1 MTSVTPEGKNFY
13 RKMILIGLPIVF
25 QNLISIGL
33 NLIDSL
39 MIGRLGEA
47 DVAAVGAANQV
58 YFVFVIT
65 LFGFYAGAAVHTAQY
80 WGARDIPN
88 VRKMLGINYIVGFLF
103 STGVTVVAFAF
114 APQLLGLF
122 SEDTAVIGLGVSYI
136 RIACF
141 SYFFAG
147 LSMAIS
153 YNSRAIQNLKLPTIV
168 NAAALCVNALLNYLL
183 IFGVAGFPELGV
195 RGAAIATLIARIF
208 EFIVL
213 FAVIYLQRAHPF
225 KAGVKQLFSFDWQ
238 YFVKVAKTAVPV
250 VMSEFSWAACIAL
263 IFMAYGK
270 IGTEALA
277 VAQVANTISDMLQSV
292 FFGVGNATMMLIG
305 ETLGQREKEEAYLH
319 GKQSIR
325 ATLILILITTVLMLM
340 VNRTVIGFFNF
351 DVSTLELM
359 YDTLVVMALLIGPK
373 MLAYIYICG
382 ILRAGGDTVFCMNLE
397 LICNVF
403 IQVPMAFFA
412 VLVLDASLPMAMVLV
427 AVGELVRIVACVPRF
442 RSRKWMHFVT

>member
-1 MTSVTPEGKNFY
+1 MTRLTPEGKTFY
-13 RKMILIGLPIVF
+13 QKMILIGLPVVF

-47 DVAAVGAANQV
+47 EVAAVGAANQV

-88 VRKMLGINYIVGFLF
+88 VRKMMGINYIVGALF
-103 STGVTVVAFAF
+103 SIGVTIFAYAF
-114 APQLLGLF
+114 APMLLGLF
-122 SEDTAVIGLGVSYI
+122 SKDPEVIDFGVAYI

-153 YNSRAIQNLKLPTIV
+153 FSSRAIQHLKLPTIV
-168 NAAALCVNALLNYLL
+168 NAVALCLNGALNCLL
-183 IFGVAGFPELGV
+183 IFGMAGFPELGV
-195 RGAAIATLIARIF
+195 RGAAVATLIARIF

-213 FAVIYLQRAHPF
+213 FTAVYLQKKHPF
-225 KAGVKQLFSFDWQ
+225 KAKPKELFGFDRA
-238 YFVKVAKTAVPV
+238 YFMGAARTAVPV
-250 VMSEFSWAACIAL
+250 VLSEFCWAGCMAL

-305 ETLGQREKEEAYLH
+305 ETLGQKNREEAYLN
-319 GKQSIR
+319 GKRSIY
-325 ATLILILITTVLMLM
+325 ATLILVLVTTVLMLL
-340 VNRTVIGFFNF
+340 VNRTVTGFFNF
-351 DVSTLELM
+351 DASTLELM
-359 YDTLVVMALLIGPK
+359 YDTLVVMAILIGPK
-373 MLAYIYICG
+373 MLAYMYICG

-397 LICNVF
+397 LVCNIL
-403 IQVPMAFFA
+403 IQVPMAYFA
-412 VLVLDASLPMAMVLV
+412 VLVLHASLPMAMIFV
-427 AVGELVRIVACVPRF
+427 AVGELVRIVACGPRF
-442 RSRKWMHFVT
+442 RSKKWINILT

>member
-1 MTSVTPEGKNFY
+1 M
-13 RKMILIGLPIVF
+13 
-25 QNLISIGL
+25 
-33 NLIDSL
+33 
-39 MIGRLGEA
+39 
-47 DVAAVGAANQV
+47 
-58 YFVFVIT
+58 
-65 LFGFYAGAAVHTAQY
+65 
-80 WGARDIPN
+80 
-88 VRKMLGINYIVGFLF
+88 
-103 STGVTVVAFAF
+103 
-114 APQLLGLF
+114 
-122 SEDTAVIGLGVSYI
+122 
-136 RIACF
+136 
-141 SYFFAG
+141 
-147 LSMAIS
+147 
-153 YNSRAIQNLKLPTIV
+153 
-168 NAAALCVNALLNYLL
+168 
-183 IFGVAGFPELGV
+183 
-195 RGAAIATLIARIF
+195 
-208 EFIVL
+208 
-213 FAVIYLQRAHPF
+213 
-225 KAGVKQLFSFDWQ
+225 
-238 YFVKVAKTAVPV
+238 KVAKTAVPV

-351 DVSTLELM
+351 DVSTQELM

-412 VLVLDASLPMAMVLV
+412 VLVLDASLPVAMVLV
-427 AVGELVRIVACVPRF
+427 AVGELVRVVACVPRF

>member
-1 MTSVTPEGKNFY
+1 MNRLTPEGKTFY
-13 RKMILIGLPIVF
+13 TKMVLIGLPIVF
-25 QNLISIGL
+25 QNFISIGL

-47 DVAAVGAANQV
+47 EVAAVGAANQV
-58 YFVFVIT
+58 YFVYVIT

-88 VRKMLGINYIVGFLF
+88 VRKMLGINYIVGILF
-103 STGVTVVAFAF
+103 SATVTILAYAF
-114 APQLLGLF
+114 APVLLGLF
-122 SEDTAVIGLGVSYI
+122 SEDPRVIELGVGYM

-168 NAAALCVNALLNYLL
+168 NAASLCLNAVLNYLF
-183 IFGVAGFPELGV
+183 IFGVAGFPEMGV
-195 RGAAIATLIARIF
+195 KGAALATLIARGF
-208 EFIVL
+208 EFVTM
-213 FAVIYLQRAHPF
+213 FAVIYLQKSHPF
-225 KAGVKQLFSFDWQ
+225 KAGPKQLFAFDWQ
-238 YFVKVAKTAVPV
+238 YFVRTAKTAVPV
-250 VMSEFSWAACIAL
+250 VLSEFSWAACVAL

-305 ETLGQREKEEAYLH
+305 ENLGQKKREEAYVN
-319 GKQSIR
+319 GQRSIH
-325 ATLILILITTVLMLM
+325 ATLLLTLVITVLMLA
-340 VNRTVIGFFNF
+340 VSRGVTGFFNF
-351 DVSTLELM
+351 DPATLELM
-359 YDTLVVMALLIGPK
+359 YQTLIVMALLIGPK

-382 ILRAGGDTVFCMNLE
+382 ILRAGGDTVFCMYLE
-397 LICNVF
+397 LVCNVLV
-403 IQVPMAFFA
+403 QVPMAFFA
-412 VLVLDASLPMAMVLV
+412 VTILHVSLPVAMIFV
-427 AVGELVRIVACVPRF
+427 AAGEVVRIVACIPRF
-442 RSRKWMHFVT
+442 RSKKWINVLT